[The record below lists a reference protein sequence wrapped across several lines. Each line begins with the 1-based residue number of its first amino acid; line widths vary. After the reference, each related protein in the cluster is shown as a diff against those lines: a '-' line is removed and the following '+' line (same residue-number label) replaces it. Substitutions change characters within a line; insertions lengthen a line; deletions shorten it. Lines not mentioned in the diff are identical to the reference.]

1 MIERTVA
8 INPLACDGKL
18 RGMSNANVV
27 TKFTWDT
34 MPKEPVTNR
43 IDRRIVTGEQ
53 VMVAHVY
60 LKEGAIVP
68 EHSHHNE
75 QLTYILKGKLR
86 FWVGEEFS
94 QVIDVAAGEVL
105 HLPAN
110 VPHKA
115 EALEETLDL
124 DIFCPPRQDWLDH
137 TDDYF
142 RDQ

>member
-1 MIERTVA
+1 MIT
-8 INPLACDGKL
+8 NSLTGDGKL
-18 RGMSNANVV
+18 RDMSNSNVV

-34 MPKEPVTNR
+34 MPKERVTNR
-43 IDRRIVTGEQ
+43 IDRRIVSGEQ
-53 VMVAHVY
+53 AMVAHVY
-60 LKEGAIVP
+60 LEEGAIVP

-86 FWVGEEFS
+86 FWVGEDFS
-94 QVIDVAAGEVL
+94 RIIDVAAGEVL

>member
-1 MIERTVA
+1 MKSNEAT
-8 INPLACDGKL
+8 NSLTGDGKL
-18 RGMSNANVV
+18 RDMSNSHVF

-34 MPKEPVTNR
+34 IPKERVTNR
-43 IDRRIVTGEQ
+43 IDRRIVSGEQ
-53 VMVAHVY
+53 AMVAHVY
-60 LKEGAIVP
+60 LEEGAIVP

-86 FWVGEEFS
+86 FWAGDDFS
-94 QVIDVAAGEVL
+94 HVVDVAAGEVL

>member
-1 MIERTVA
+1 MT
-8 INPLACDGKL
+8 NPNVTANFLTCDGKL
-18 RGMSNANVV
+18 QDMSNSNIV

-34 MPKEPVTNR
+34 MPKERVTNR
-43 IDRRIVTGEQ
+43 IDRRIVSGEQ
-53 VMVAHVY
+53 AMVAHVY
-60 LKEGAIVP
+60 LEEGAIVP

-94 QVIDVAAGEVL
+94 HVVDVAAGEVL

>member
-1 MIERTVA
+1 
-8 INPLACDGKL
+8 
-18 RGMSNANVV
+18 MSNPNAV
-27 TKFTWDT
+27 TKFIWDK
-34 MPKEPVTNR
+34 MPKERVTNR
-43 IDRRIVTGEQ
+43 IDRRIVSGGQ

-60 LKEGAIVP
+60 LEEGAIVP

-86 FWVGEEFS
+86 FWVGENLS
-94 QVIDVAAGEVL
+94 QIVDVAEGEVL

-110 VPHKA
+110 VPHRA

-124 DIFCPPRQDWLDH
+124 DIFSPPRQDWLDH
-137 TDDYF
+137 TDNYF

>member
-1 MIERTVA
+1 M
-8 INPLACDGKL
+8 INPNVTTNFLTCDGKL
-18 RGMSNANVV
+18 QDMANSNVV

-34 MPKEPVTNR
+34 MPKERVTNR
-43 IDRRIVTGEQ
+43 IDRRIVSGEQ
-53 VMVAHVY
+53 AMVAHVY
-60 LKEGAIVP
+60 LEEGAIVP

-94 QVIDVAAGEVL
+94 HVVDVAAGEVL

>member
-1 MIERTVA
+1 M
-8 INPLACDGKL
+8 INPNVTANFLTCDGKL
-18 RGMSNANVV
+18 QDMSNSNIV

-34 MPKEPVTNR
+34 MPKERVTNR
-43 IDRRIVTGEQ
+43 IDRRIVSGEQ
-53 VMVAHVY
+53 AMVAHVY
-60 LKEGAIVP
+60 LEEGAIVP

-94 QVIDVAAGEVL
+94 HVVDVAAGEVL

>member
-1 MIERTVA
+1 M
-8 INPLACDGKL
+8 INPNVTANFLTCDGKL
-18 RGMSNANVV
+18 QDMANSNVV

-34 MPKEPVTNR
+34 MPKERVTNR
-43 IDRRIVTGEQ
+43 IDRRIVSGEQ
-53 VMVAHVY
+53 AMVAHVY
-60 LKEGAIVP
+60 LEEGAIVP

-94 QVIDVAAGEVL
+94 HVVDVAAGEVL